1 MKKYRLIILILV
13 FLGGNVQAQVDRTKK
28 PEPGPAPV
36 INMGEYEKFTLK
48 NGLTVIVVKDD
59 KLPTVAFSLVVDRD
73 PVTEG
78 DKTGYL
84 NLVGQ
89 MMRSGTTNRT
99 KAEIDSE
106 IDYISGSLFPGSASL
121 YAASLSKHQD
131 KLLDLMSDV
140 LFNPTF
146 PEEELDKLKKQV
158 TSGLT
163 AEKDEPNVIANNVA
177 QVLVYGKD
185 HPYGELET
193 EATVENISIEDI
205 KNYYQTYFKP
215 NVSYLAMVG
224 DIDLKE
230 AKKLANKYFAQWE
243 KGEVPEHKYDMPKK
257 PETTYVA
264 LVNRPNAVQTVVD
277 ITYPVDLKTGTEEA
291 IKANVM
297 NRILGGG
304 SSGRLYK
311 NIREDK
317 GYTYGAYSSISSDE
331 LVGNFSA
338 NASVRT
344 EVTDS
349 SIVEFLAELKRMRE
363 EKVEDLEIT
372 LSKNEYAGG
381 FIRALEDA
389 QSIARFAINTE
400 RLGLPADYYKNYI
413 KTIQSTT
420 KDDVQKLAQKYV
432 VPNNAYIVAVGK
444 ASEIAP
450 TLEKFGKIQYY
461 DMYGN
466 EVDAPNFDMPTDV
479 TADQVLNNYLDAIG
493 GKETLGNVKSISIE
507 MTASIPQAELSI
519 VNKKKAPNKSLTEVS
534 MGGNVLNKV
543 IFDGEKGVQ
552 MAMGQKMPMDE
563 NAAADTKVS
572 SAMFMEMEL
581 MENDIDYKLTGMEEV
596 NGKNAYVVGFELPSG
611 SSVSLLYDVETGLKL
626 KQVTV
631 LETPQGQM
639 TQGVSFADY
648 REVDGIMIPYSQST
662 AIGPQMIDAKVV
674 SVEINEGI
682 EDDVFAVE

>member
-1 MKKYRLIILILV
+1 MKKYRLIILLLI
-13 FLGGNVQAQVDRTKK
+13 FLAGNVQAQVDRTKK

-36 INMGEYEKFTLK
+36 INMGKYDKFTLK

-59 KLPTVAFSLVVDRD
+59 KLPTVAFSLRVDRD
-73 PVTEG
+73 PVMEG
-78 DKTGYL
+78 DKAGFL

-99 KAEIDSE
+99 KAQIDSE
-106 IDYISGSLFPGSASL
+106 IDYISASLFPGSASL

-131 KLLDLMSDV
+131 KLLELMTDI

-146 PEEELDKLKKQV
+146 PAEELEKLKKQV
-158 TSGLT
+158 VSGLA
-163 AEKDEPNVIANNVA
+163 AEKDDPNAIAGNVA
-177 QVLVYGKD
+177 QVLVHGKD

-193 EATVENISIEDI
+193 ESTVENITVEDI
-205 KNYYQTYFKP
+205 SNYYQTYFKP
-215 NVSYLAMVG
+215 NVSYLAIVG
-224 DIDLKE
+224 DIEVSE

-243 KGEVPEHKYDMPKK
+243 KGDVPKHEYDMPKK
-257 PETTYVA
+257 PEATYVA
-264 LVNRPNAVQTVVD
+264 LVNRPNAVQTIVD
-277 ITYPVDLKTGTEEA
+277 ITYPIDLKTGSEEA
-291 IKANVM
+291 IRANVM

-317 GYTYGAYSSISSDE
+317 GYTYGAYSSVSSDE
-331 LVGNFSA
+331 LVGTFSA

-349 SIVEFLAELKRMRE
+349 ALIEFMSELKRLRQE
-363 EKVEDLEIT
+363 EVEDLEIT

-381 FIRALEDA
+381 FIRALENA
-389 QSIARFAINTE
+389 QNIARFAINTE

-420 KDDVQKLAQKYV
+420 KEDVQKLAQKYV
-432 VPNNAYIVAVGK
+432 TPANAYIVAVGK
-444 ASEIAP
+444 ASQIAP

-466 EVDAPNFDMPTDV
+466 EIEAPNFDMPTDV
-479 TADQVLNNYLDAIG
+479 SADQVLNNYIEAIG
-493 GKETLGNVKSISIE
+493 GKQTLDKVEDIE
-507 MTASIPQAELSI
+507 LVLSAAIPQGKLSI
-519 VNKKKAPNKSLTEVS
+519 VNQKKAPHKSVTEVK
-534 MGGNVLNKV
+534 MGDNVLNKV
-543 IFDGEKGVQ
+543 VFDGEKGVQ

-563 NAAADTKVS
+563 NTAADTKIN
-572 SAMFMEMEL
+572 SAMFLEMQL
-581 MENDIDYKLTGMEEV
+581 LNSDIAYQLTGVEQV
-596 NGKNAYVVGFELPSG
+596 DGKDAYVIGFELPSG
-611 SSVSLLYDVETGLKL
+611 SSVSLMYDKETGLKL

-639 TQGVSFADY
+639 TQAVSFSDY
-648 REVDGIMIPYSQST
+648 QEVDGIMVPHSQST
-662 AIGPQMIDAKVV
+662 SIGPQMIDARLE
-674 SVEINEGI
+674 SVEINKGLADDIFVI
-682 EDDVFAVE
+682 E